1 MYVEVKG
8 NDAAAFH
15 RALATFKSKVKKA
28 GIFEELRKHEHYSK
42 PSVKRKL
49 KRDEAFKRRR
59 REENARNKNTRD
71 RPRRSP

>member
-8 NDAAAFH
+8 NDAAAFN

-49 KRDEAFKRRR
+49 KRAEAFKRKR
-59 REENARNKNTRD
+59 REENARVKNQRN
-71 RPRRSP
+71 SS

>member
-28 GIFEELRKHEHYSK
+28 GIFEELRKHEHYTK
-42 PSVKRKL
+42 PSAKRKL
-49 KRDEAFKRRR
+49 KRAEAHKRRR
-59 REENARNKNTRD
+59 REENARVKNKRNS
-71 RPRRSP
+71 PRGSS

>member
-8 NDAAAFH
+8 TDAAAFQ

-49 KRDEAFKRRR
+49 KRAEAFKRKR
-59 REENARNKNTRD
+59 REENARVKNQRN
-71 RPRRSP
+71 SS

>member
-28 GIFEELRKHEHYSK
+28 GIFDELRKHEHYTK
-42 PSVKRKL
+42 PSVKRRL
-49 KRDEAFKRRR
+49 KREEAHKRRR
-59 REENARNKNTRD
+59 REENARVKGQRN
-71 RPRRSP
+71 RSRGSP